1 MRWVRTSS
9 NVLSRRRRWSGRAM
23 RSRSAP
29 GSSTPTSRLTS
40 RLHGPLLLA
49 IVVVLIPLA
58 GFYVIEAF
66 LASNPLLRIELRS
79 LPVLPVAIWTLWF
92 ETSRP
97 LERQR
102 PLIRV
107 AGRIALLVLVM
118 AFAVAI
124 LGIGLNWLYD
134 PNRFIQPRM
143 AA

>member
-1 MRWVRTSS
+1 
-9 NVLSRRRRWSGRAM
+9 M

-29 GSSTPTSRLTS
+29 GSSTLTSRLTN
-40 RLHGPLLLA
+40 RLHGPILFA
-49 IVVVLIPLA
+49 VAVVLVPLA
-58 GFYVIEAF
+58 GLYVIEAF
-66 LASNPLLRIELRS
+66 IAPNPLVRIGLRS
-79 LPVLPVAIWTLWF
+79 LPALPVAIWTLWF

-134 PNRFIQPRM
+134 PTRVI
-143 AA
+143 